1 MQTRFSNS
9 EGPKQ
14 LGGWAGCPVA
24 WGGRADS
31 SQAHC
36 WVFCSCPASWVNSL
50 SQVSQEERGGWC
62 PLRKPMLVFTFERG
76 DGQAMGLLCL
86 PLLLPSDLGLTNEV
100 TLAGQGGPGVPP
112 PHPLS
117 PPSPSPHAGLLSSG
131 LRLSVL
137 TAVSSFLCPFWTLN
151 SRPRACET
159 SSASCT
165 ISQAFFRGFN
175 FFIFFHLRLHRPTW
189 LCSVPAL

>member
-24 WGGRADS
+24 WGSRADS

-36 WVFCSCPASWVNSL
+36 WVFCSCPASWLNSL

-100 TLAGQGGPGVPP
+100 TLAGQ
-112 PHPLS
+112 
-117 PPSPSPHAGLLSSG
+117 
-131 LRLSVL
+131 
-137 TAVSSFLCPFWTLN
+137 
-151 SRPRACET
+151 
-159 SSASCT
+159 
-165 ISQAFFRGFN
+165 
-175 FFIFFHLRLHRPTW
+175 
-189 LCSVPAL
+189 